1 MFNCKTVRVTGV
13 FCTILLGLLTL
24 PTAQAQHVQSNT
36 QPDAKNVILMIGDG
50 MGLTQMSSIYFRDV
64 PKVHFE
70 EMTHI
75 GLIKTWSADAKITD
89 SAASA
94 TAYAAGIK
102 TYNGAIGVDAD
113 TVRVPSIVE
122 RISPNGVTTAL
133 LATSSITHATPAAF
147 YAHAASRNMHESI
160 ATQLLRSDIDFFAGG
175 GLQYFTARE
184 DGRDL
189 FSQLDKHGFEADSTA
204 LLPEEAL
211 DNTRKYGF
219 LLEADGLMS
228 ILEGRGDFLPDATSL
243 ALAYLQKKGQP
254 FFMMVE
260 GSQIDWGGHDNAP
273 EYLMTE
279 VEDFNKTLG
288 RVLDFARA
296 DGNTLVVVTADHETG
311 GFALSSGDDYNS
323 LNGTFSTGGHTA
335 TLIPVY
341 AFGPGAEAFTG
352 IYQNTAI
359 YDKILEAI
367 GW

>member
-1 MFNCKTVRVTGV
+1 MFICKIVRISGCL
-13 FCTILLGLLTL
+13 CTFLLLLLAL
-24 PTAQAQHVQSNT
+24 PTAQAQNQSNT
-36 QPDAKNVILMIGDG
+36 KNVILMIGDG
-50 MGLTQMSSIYFRDV
+50 MGLTQMSSIYFREI
-64 PKVHFE
+64 PRVHFE
-70 EMTHI
+70 EMSHI
-75 GLIKTWSADAKITD
+75 GLIKTWSSNAKITD
-89 SAASA
+89 SASSA

-113 TVRVPSIVE
+113 TVNVASIVE
-122 RISPNGVTTAL
+122 RISPQGVATAM

-160 ATQLLRSDIDFFAGG
+160 AAQLMVSDIDFFAGG
-175 GLQYFTARE
+175 GLQYFTSRE
-184 DGRDL
+184 DGRNL
-189 FSQLDKHGFEADSTA
+189 YNQLHSHGFEADSTT
-204 LLPEEAL
+204 LLSENAL
-211 DNTRKYGF
+211 DNAKKYGF
-219 LLEADGLMS
+219 LLAADGLKP

-243 ALAYLQKKGQP
+243 ALAYFQKKEVP

-260 GSQIDWGGHDNAP
+260 GSQIDWGGHANAP

-279 VEDFNKTLG
+279 MEDFNKTLG
-288 RVLDFARA
+288 RVLEFAKA

-335 TLIPVY
+335 TLVPVY

-352 IYQNTAI
+352 IYDNTAI
-359 YDKILEAI
+359 YDKILEAT